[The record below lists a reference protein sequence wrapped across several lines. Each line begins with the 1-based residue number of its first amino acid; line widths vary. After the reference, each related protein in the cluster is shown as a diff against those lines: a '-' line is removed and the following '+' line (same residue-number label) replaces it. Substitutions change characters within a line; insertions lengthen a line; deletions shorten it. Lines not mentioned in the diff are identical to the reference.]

1 MGYEWLALAS
11 ASLWAI
17 AALISVKPARHLG
30 AFAYSRW
37 RMFLVSLMLGTMS
50 LLTGGWQTLT
60 ASVLPLLAISGLVG
74 IFVGDTALFACMN
87 RLGQDAVPCSSP
99 AMRCFPPC
107 LGSGSLMNS

>member
-87 RLGQDAVPCSSP
+87 RLGPRRSALLFSS
-99 AMRCFPPC
+99 MRCFPPC
-107 LGSGSLMNS
+107 LGCGSSMNS

>member
-60 ASVLPLLAISGLVG
+60 ASALPLLAISGLVG
-74 IFVGDTALFACMN
+74 IFVGDTALFACMKPVGAKTQCPA
-87 RLGQDAVPCSSP
+87 LLLPCAVFRP
-99 AMRCFPPC
+99 AWA
-107 LGSGSLMNS
+107 LAL